1 MKPYSLERKPKP
13 RSIGGDLF
21 IAPTKRIRGLI
32 SFADDGEI
40 LASPALGAAARD
52 TLGLSTA
59 PRLAGLRDEHRVN
72 LALHRA
78 PEWTLDE
85 DRDSGLG
92 IARLGS
98 AHSCGRRRLS
108 TYGSPAADRIQPYS
122 RNGRLT
128 LVTKRKAS

>member
-1 MKPYSLERKPKP
+1 VKPYSLERKPKP

-85 DRDSGLG
+85 DRDSGPG
-92 IARLGS
+92 IARLDLRTLAVDGDFQPT
-98 AHSCGRRRLS
+98 GPRLPIEFS
-108 TYGSPAADRIQPYS
+108 RIPEM
-122 RNGRLT
+122 GG
-128 LVTKRKAS
+128 